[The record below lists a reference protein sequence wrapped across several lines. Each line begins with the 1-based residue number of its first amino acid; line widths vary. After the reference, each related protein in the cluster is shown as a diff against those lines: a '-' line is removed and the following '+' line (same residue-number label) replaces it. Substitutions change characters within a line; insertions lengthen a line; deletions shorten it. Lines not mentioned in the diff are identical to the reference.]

1 MSTGRAVSRVLRA
14 QVLGAFRISVDGRP
28 IDAPCWQHG
37 SAERLAKL
45 ILVTP
50 THRLRRE
57 AAAEMLWPDAGP
69 PRAAA
74 NLRRAL
80 HFLRRAIDGD
90 EERSLLPV
98 GQRDIAFA
106 PDADVVVDLD
116 ALQTA
121 GHRISGT
128 LGGGVRWP
136 DDVEEDLELVVRLG
150 AQELLPDDL
159 MEEWTIRL
167 REQLLVRW
175 ERAAILVAERA
186 LLQGRPGR
194 AGEIGEQVLERD
206 PAAEE
211 AHRLVIRSFV
221 LEGLP
226 HAARRQLAICR
237 RTLREAF
244 DVEPGPD
251 TVAALDPPQTIP
263 IGALVAA
270 PSSAPAG

>member
-1 MSTGRAVSRVLRA
+1 MSTGRALPRVLRA

-57 AAAEMLWPDAGP
+57 AAAELLWPDAGP
-69 PRAAA
+69 SRAAA

-80 HFLRRAIDGD
+80 HFLRRAIDGR
-90 EERSLLPV
+90 EERSVLV
-98 GQRDIAFA
+98 AGQRDIAFA
-106 PDADVVVDLD
+106 SDADVTVDLD
-116 ALQTA
+116 SLQAA
-121 GHRISGT
+121 GHRISG
-128 LGGGVRWP
+128 LFGDGARWP
-136 DDVEEDLELVVRLG
+136 GAVEEDLELVVRLG

-159 MEEWTIRL
+159 TEEWTIRL

-186 LLQGRPGR
+186 LVGGHPRR
-194 AGEIGEQVLERD
+194 AGAIGEQVLERD
-206 PAAEE
+206 PASEE

-226 HAARRQLAICR
+226 HAARRQMAICR
-237 RTLREAF
+237 RALRDAF

-251 TVAALDPPQTIP
+251 TLAALDPRQAIP
-263 IGALVAA
+263 IGVLVAA
-270 PSSAPAG
+270 HSPAG